1 MTEINAGN
9 ERVKRAYVR
18 YLREADQKAEA
29 TIRAAEH
36 HLRQFE
42 TSTGF
47 ADFATFSSNQ
57 AVAFKRGLAS
67 AAYSPVTCHRAVNEV
82 KRFFKWLYLQ
92 PGYRSKISPNDI
104 EFFNLSA
111 HDVSIATAPV
121 HRDFATPEQVKAAI
135 DAMPT
140 ATEVERR
147 DRAVVS
153 FIFLTQMRDSAVAS
167 LRLKHVDLHRMLVH
181 QDPREVKTKFRK
193 SITTFLLPIDHG
205 IERIVIDWVRYL
217 IDVRLFGAND
227 PLFPRTASVVDEE
240 GMFVAR
246 DVEPVFW
253 ETAGPIRAIFKRAF
267 AGAGITYFPPHTM
280 RHTVTHLVTQRP
292 LTPQVL
298 MAFAQNLGHTSPM
311 TTLTSYGQVPVSR
324 QGELLR
330 SLLLKQGNAEDDE
343 AEDLIARLQALMRK
357 RGPAPEEPIA

>member
-1 MTEINAGN
+1 
-9 ERVKRAYVR
+9 
-18 YLREADQKAEA
+18 
-29 TIRAAEH
+29 
-36 HLRQFE
+36 
-42 TSTGF
+42 
-47 ADFATFSSNQ
+47 
-57 AVAFKRGLAS
+57 
-67 AAYSPVTCHRAVNEV
+67 
-82 KRFFKWLYLQ
+82 
-92 PGYRSKISPNDI
+92 
-104 EFFNLSA
+104 
-111 HDVSIATAPV
+111 
-121 HRDFATPEQVKAAI
+121 
-135 DAMPT
+135 MPS

-153 FIFLTQMRDSAVAS
+153 FIFLTQMRDRAVAS
-167 LRLKHVDLHRMLVH
+167 LRLKHVDLGRMLVH

-193 SITTFLLPIDHG
+193 SIATFLLPIDEG

-227 PLFPRTASVVDEE
+227 PLFPRTASIVDEE

-267 AGAGITYFPPHTM
+267 TGAGIKYFPPHTM

-292 LTPQVL
+292 LTPEVL

-330 SLLLKQGNAEDDE
+330 SLLLKPASADEED
-343 AEDLIARLQALMRK
+343 AEDLLARLQALVRK
-357 RGPAPEEPIA
+357 RDH